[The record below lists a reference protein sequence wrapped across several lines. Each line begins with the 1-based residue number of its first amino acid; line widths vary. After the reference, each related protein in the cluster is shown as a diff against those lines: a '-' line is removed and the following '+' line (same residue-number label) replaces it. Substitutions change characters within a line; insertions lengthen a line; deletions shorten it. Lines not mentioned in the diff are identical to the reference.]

1 MQFSGLYSS
10 PMSLPNSEEYFSFLP
25 APNPLTGIRLRLSKS
40 FACLLWSALS
50 ASPSVVSVL
59 LIPLKTPWRDR
70 KKKEKIIWNKTD
82 PLQSIYSHTHSFNHS
97 RDSTT
102 SFLNYKTHCKETT
115 EQWKIGHSSVSQV
128 SVCVLTAY
136 FLQARDTEILGKGIL
151 LQTYKNQWYT
161 IALKKFQT
169 ILGQLDTFMRGEL
182 L

>member
-59 LIPLKTPWRDR
+59 LIPLKNPWRDR
-70 KKKEKIIWNKTD
+70 KKKKRLSEIKQILYSPFTVTPTHLIIPDN
-82 PLQSIYSHTHSFNHS
+82 
-97 RDSTT
+97 TT